1 MNKHAMNIILDV
13 CWQTYA
19 LVFLGYTTKSRN
31 ADSRRKH
38 KCLAWVQTALKFP
51 KLFGQISSPTNNVQS
66 SSCPTS
72 SPTVGIVNPSNF
84 SHCAKITLCTQC
96 VGVFWHGSNLYLLN

>member
-51 KLFGQISSPTNNVQS
+51 KLFGQISSPTNNV
-66 SSCPTS
+66 
-72 SPTVGIVNPSNF
+72 
-84 SHCAKITLCTQC
+84 
-96 VGVFWHGSNLYLLN
+96 